1 VDQPRQGGFLISKI
15 HQLSGRI
22 FDRKLREY
30 HFDQFNPAQGR
41 IMFVLWQKDRIPI
54 RELAKQTALEKSTLT
69 SMLDRLEQNGFL
81 KRVPSLDDRRQ
92 MLIELTPVSI
102 SLRSDYERVSAEMN
116 ALFYLGFSET
126 EIDQFETYLGQIF
139 GNLTQHERM
148 EKK

>member
-1 VDQPRQGGFLISKI
+1 MSTPREGGFLISKI

-54 RELAKQTALEKSTLT
+54 RDLARQTALEKSTLT

-81 KRVPSLDDRRQ
+81 KRIPSPDDRRQ
-92 MLIELTPVSI
+92 ILIELTEISK
-102 SLRSDYERVSAEMN
+102 SLRSNYEQVSAEMN
-116 ALFYLGFSET
+116 DLFYQSLSET
-126 EIDQFETYLGQIF
+126 EITQFEMVLERIYE
-139 GNLTQHERM
+139 NLTQYER
-148 EKK
+148 KG